1 MIEKTAQEQSW
12 AVYSTPNETQL
23 EHFQVDVEQFLTM
36 LRFENRSKLE
46 ELTLIS

>member
-1 MIEKTAQEQSW
+1 MGIA
-12 AVYSTPNETQL
+12 ALPCICCTPNETQL

-46 ELTLIS
+46 ELSIIW